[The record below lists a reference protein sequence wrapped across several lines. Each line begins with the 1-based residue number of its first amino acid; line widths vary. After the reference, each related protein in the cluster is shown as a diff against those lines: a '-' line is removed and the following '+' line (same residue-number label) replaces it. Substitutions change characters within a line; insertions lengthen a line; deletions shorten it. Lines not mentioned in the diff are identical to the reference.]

1 MTHDGDEKTES
12 FRMRMTPDEHEM
24 LVELARAQHMPAAH
38 VVRTMIRREHA
49 KAFSASKHTRKAGA
63 R

>member
-1 MTHDGDEKTES
+1 MTHDGEEKTES
-12 FRMRMTPDEHEM
+12 FRMRMTPDEHAM
-24 LVELARAQHMPAAH
+24 LVELAKAQHMPAAH

-49 KAFSASKHTRKAGA
+49 RTVGGANRRKAK